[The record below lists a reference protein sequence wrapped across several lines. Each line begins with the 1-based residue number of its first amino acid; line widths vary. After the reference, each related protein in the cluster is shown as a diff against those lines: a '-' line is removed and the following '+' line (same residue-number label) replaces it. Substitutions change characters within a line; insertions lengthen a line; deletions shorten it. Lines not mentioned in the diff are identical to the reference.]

1 MGDLSNVMKSN
12 CKRASHYE
20 LTNALV
26 QEAHKTL
33 ISLIIYIT
41 IPMIGQGI
49 S

>member
-33 ISLIIYIT
+33 IIYIT